1 MFVPLSKKDSRR
13 RTESLI
19 SFLTIVLV
27 LFPGSLR
34 HDSLYESL
42 IYCEK
47 TAWRKITKYFK
58 WPKFLLY
65 LHFLTLGKK
74 QEARL
79 GDRKHDDGGAVV
91 VVCLV
96 HGGPHL
102 PRPDS
107 LAPFFSLS
115 GICVQHIRCWAIKMT
130 HSILEV
136 IPFLRLV
143 RVVVDRGPIPKSS
156 VGSVCARSRES
167 LKTKPNRANTLWY
180 FTFLF
185 LTKSSP
191 FAGAQWRVKT

>member
-1 MFVPLSKKDSRR
+1 M
-13 RTESLI
+13 
-19 SFLTIVLV
+19 
-27 LFPGSLR
+27 
-34 HDSLYESL
+34 
-42 IYCEK
+42 
-47 TAWRKITKYFK
+47 
-58 WPKFLLY
+58 
-65 LHFLTLGKK
+65 HFLTLGKK

-143 RVVVDRGPIPKSS
+143 KKSS
-156 VGSVCARSRES
+156 SSRSTSYPSPVLYVRA
-167 LKTKPNRANTLWY
+167 LPALNLTKPNRANTLWY